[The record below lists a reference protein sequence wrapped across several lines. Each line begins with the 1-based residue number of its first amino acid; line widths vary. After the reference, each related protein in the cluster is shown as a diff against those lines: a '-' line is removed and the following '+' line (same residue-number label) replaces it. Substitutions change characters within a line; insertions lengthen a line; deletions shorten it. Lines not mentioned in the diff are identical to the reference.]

1 MCKASGARQIA
12 PDGPGE
18 EQRAAFSGVR
28 TINTG
33 GRGREQKEGKERNER
48 ERGREHLF
56 PVADP
61 PQTVM
66 GSGAR
71 EAFGGSF

>member
-33 GRGREQKEGKERNER
+33 GKGREQKEGKERNER
-48 ERGREHLF
+48 ERERALI
-56 PVADP
+56 P
-61 PQTVM
+61 
-66 GSGAR
+66 SGGPASDSH